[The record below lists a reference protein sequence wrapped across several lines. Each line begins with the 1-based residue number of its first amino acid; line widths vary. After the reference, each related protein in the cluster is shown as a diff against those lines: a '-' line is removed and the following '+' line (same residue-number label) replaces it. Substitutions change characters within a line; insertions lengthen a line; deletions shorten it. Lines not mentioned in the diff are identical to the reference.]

1 MFNINLPSIISLL
14 DKNCEIFYPIEKAQD
29 EVWKRKGS
37 MYAKQ
42 VGIRERK
49 CIMKRRPRANTLGAS
64 GNSASIPKYTIGV
77 VSQLLGLPPQVLR
90 RYEEAGLL
98 EPARQ
103 AGKNRLYSDQD
114 IATLE
119 EIAELSEQGVNAV
132 GIRHII
138 QIRKRVIVLQ
148 QEVREVREALSRSEE
163 ARQRIEMIHQEVNV
177 DSQPE
182 H

>member
-1 MFNINLPSIISLL
+1 M
-14 DKNCEIFYPIEKAQD
+14 
-29 EVWKRKGS
+29 V
-37 MYAKQ
+37 
-42 VGIRERK
+42 
-49 CIMKRRPRANTLGAS
+49 KRRSGSNTPKMSGDRAS
-64 GNSASIPKYTIGV
+64 MPKYSIGI

-114 IATLE
+114 IAVLE
-119 EIAELSEQGVNAV
+119 EIVELSEQGVNAA

-138 QIRKRVIVLQ
+138 RIRRDIIVLR

-163 ARQRIEMIHQEVNV
+163 ARQRMEIIYQEVKV
-177 DSQPE
+177 DSQTE

>member
-1 MFNINLPSIISLL
+1 M
-14 DKNCEIFYPIEKAQD
+14 
-29 EVWKRKGS
+29 R
-37 MYAKQ
+37 
-42 VGIRERK
+42 
-49 CIMKRRPRANTLGAS
+49 RRPRPYTPKAS
-64 GNSASIPKYTIGV
+64 GDRASMPKYTIGV

-114 IATLE
+114 IAILE

-138 QIRKRVIVLQ
+138 QIRRDIIVLQ
-148 QEVREVREALSRSEE
+148 QEVREVREALLRSEE
-163 ARQRIEMIHQEVNV
+163 QRQRIEITWREGEKH
-177 DSQPE
+177 SLPE
-182 H
+182 NEH